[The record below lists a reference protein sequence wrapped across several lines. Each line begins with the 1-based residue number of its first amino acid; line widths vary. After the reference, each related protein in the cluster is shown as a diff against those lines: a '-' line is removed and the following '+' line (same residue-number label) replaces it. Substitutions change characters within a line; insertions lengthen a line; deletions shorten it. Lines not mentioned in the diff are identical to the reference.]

1 MSYKSILTILSDP
14 QAVQSTLDAC
24 ATVAQRFDA
33 HLEVLCL
40 GIDHT
45 QTGFYYAGASA
56 VIFQETLARAE
67 SEAEALAEAVRARL
81 GRETLRWST
90 DTAVAQLGSI
100 ATLVA
105 LRARFCDLVVL
116 PKPSGHDTAGDAE
129 AVVEAALFDGMAPVL
144 IVPDSGLRADQG
156 RKVVIAWNQSTEAL
170 VAIRR
175 ALPLLKQ
182 ADSVNIAIID
192 PPRQGAERS
201 DPGGQLG
208 QWLARHGVR
217 CEVAVL
223 ARTESKIS
231 DIILRHA
238 RDVDADMIVMGA
250 YGHSRLR
257 QAILG
262 GATRNMLEVAELPV
276 LMSH

>member
-14 QAVQSTLDAC
+14 QAVQPTLDAC

-67 SEAEALAEAVRARL
+67 SEAEALAEAARVRL
-81 GRETLRWST
+81 ERETLRWST

-116 PKPSGHDTAGDAE
+116 PKPYGRDGAADAE

-144 IVPDSGLRADQG
+144 IVPESGLAPGQG
-156 RKVVIAWNQSTEAL
+156 RKIVVAWNQSTEAL

-175 ALPLLKQ
+175 ALPVLRD
-182 ADSVNIAIID
+182 AESVNIAIID
-192 PPRQGAERS
+192 PPRQGQERS
-201 DPGGQLG
+201 DPGGPLG

-217 CEVAVL
+217 CEVSVL
-223 ARTESKIS
+223 ARTEPKIS
-231 DIILRHA
+231 DIIIRHA
-238 RDVDADMIVMGA
+238 RDIDADLIVMGA

-262 GATRNMLEVAELPV
+262 GATRNMLEVTELPV

>member
-1 MSYKSILTILSDP
+1 MTYKSMLTILTQPDG
-14 QAVQSTLDAC
+14 AEAILDAC
-24 ATVAQRFDA
+24 VTVAQRFDA
-33 HLEVLCL
+33 HLDVLCL

-67 SEAEALAEAVRARL
+67 ADAKALEDRARSRL
-81 GRETLRWST
+81 DRETIRWAT
-90 DTAVAQLGSI
+90 DTAVAQMGSI

-105 LRARFCDLVVL
+105 MRARFCDLVVL
-116 PKPSGHDTAGDAE
+116 PKPYGGEDATDAE
-129 AVVEAALFDGMAPVL
+129 AVVEAALFDGMAPVM
-144 IVPDSGLRADQG
+144 IVPETGVTAEHG
-156 RKVVIAWNQSTEAL
+156 RRVVVAWNQSTESL

-175 ALPLLKQ
+175 ALPILQQ
-182 ADSVNIAIID
+182 AETVNIAIID
-192 PPRQGAERS
+192 PPRQGLERS

-217 CEVAVL
+217 CEVSVL
-223 ARTESKIS
+223 ARTESRIS
-231 DIILRHA
+231 DILGRHA
-238 RDVDADMIVMGA
+238 RDIDADMLVMGA

-262 GATRNMLEVAELPV
+262 GATRNMLENTTLPV
-276 LMSH
+276 LMAH